1 MFEKLS
7 NEAYEL
13 LDEILEHETE
23 KDYWKTR
30 FKELSNRD
38 DTILRGCF
46 KELREKNMISVNWAD
61 NIPYRIQVLK
71 DGYLYE
77 KHIKEIDE
85 QSGGEKKQ
93 MKDYERFLKKII
105 PKARKDDLS
114 VLMYEYE
121 QGERVLIEKLRDEG
135 LIKSVRF
142 MGMKYVGF
150 DFTYDGYHYFDEQNE
165 MNDITAVNVRSNS
178 LYDVFLSHASADKMG
193 YVEELKQELE
203 KLGINVFY
211 DKDSIGWGDK
221 WKDKILEGTQKA
233 EFAIIV
239 ISENFFGR
247 EWTEKE
253 LNEFLARQNDSGQKI
268 ILPILH
274 GITVKQLEEQYPDVA
289 DIQGISTE
297 DYSKEQIV
305 ILFAKELIKRLKGI

>member
-13 LDEILEHETE
+13 LGEILEHETE

-30 FKELSNRD
+30 FKGLSNRD

-142 MGMKYVGF
+142 MGRKYVGF

>member
-13 LDEILEHETE
+13 LGEILEHETE
-23 KDYWKTR
+23 KDYWETR
-30 FKELSNRD
+30 FKGLSNRD

>member
-165 MNDITAVNVRSNS
+165 MNDINAVNVRSNS